1 MSVMNQNEK
10 KQGNFSPKKTLIK
23 SGLNYRCKIKRLALT
38 VSVLLL
44 LSSTGFAQLKIY
56 INTDLEG
63 ISGVYHFGQTRE
75 KGSPANIQACEF
87 FMEDLAAVIR
97 GLRDG
102 GATEIVVFDGHGNQS
117 MLPHMMVPGATYITG
132 KPKPNLADLDSSFVG
147 MVMLGFHA
155 MNGTP
160 DGVLH
165 HTQSSLS
172 ENKYW
177 YNGVE
182 SGELVQNAVLA
193 GYYDVPFI
201 MVTGDE
207 ATCREARHF
216 FGDDIVT
223 VATKKGYSRE
233 AAELYPFDVTRKALY
248 EGARKAIATIPKCKP
263 YKLDFPVKAKK
274 QQLVR
279 EKDSSEPKLVTVE
292 KVIEHPLKI
301 LDL

>member
-1 MSVMNQNEK
+1 MNQSK
-10 KQGNFSPKKTLIK
+10 KNQENYFSKKTLSK
-23 SGLNYRCKIKRLALT
+23 SDSGFTGSLRKSTLTAALIL
-38 VSVLLL
+38 VFI
-44 LSSTGFAQLKIY
+44 STGFAQLKIY

-132 KPKPNLADLDSSFVG
+132 RPKPVLAGLDSSFAG

-165 HTQSSLS
+165 HTQSSMS

-182 SGELVQNAVLA
+182 SGELVQSAVLA
-193 GYYDVPFI
+193 GYYGVPFI

-207 ATCREARHF
+207 ATCRESRHF
-216 FGDDIVT
+216 FGEKVVT

-248 EGARKAIATIPKCKP
+248 DGARKAISAIPECKP
-263 YKLDFPVKAKK
+263 FELDFPVKAKK
-274 QQLVR
+274 QYLVR
-279 EKDSSEPKLVTVE
+279 EKDSSEPKVVT
-292 KVIEHPLKI
+292 
-301 LDL
+301 

>member
-1 MSVMNQNEK
+1 
-10 KQGNFSPKKTLIK
+10 
-23 SGLNYRCKIKRLALT
+23 
-38 VSVLLL
+38 
-44 LSSTGFAQLKIY
+44 
-56 INTDLEG
+56 
-63 ISGVYHFGQTRE
+63 
-75 KGSPANIQACEF
+75 
-87 FMEDLAAVIR
+87 
-97 GLRDG
+97 
-102 GATEIVVFDGHGNQS
+102 
-117 MLPHMMVPGATYITG
+117 
-132 KPKPNLADLDSSFVG
+132 
-147 MVMLGFHA
+147 
-155 MNGTP
+155 
-160 DGVLH
+160 
-165 HTQSSLS
+165 
-172 ENKYW
+172 
-177 YNGVE
+177 
-182 SGELVQNAVLA
+182 
-193 GYYDVPFI
+193 